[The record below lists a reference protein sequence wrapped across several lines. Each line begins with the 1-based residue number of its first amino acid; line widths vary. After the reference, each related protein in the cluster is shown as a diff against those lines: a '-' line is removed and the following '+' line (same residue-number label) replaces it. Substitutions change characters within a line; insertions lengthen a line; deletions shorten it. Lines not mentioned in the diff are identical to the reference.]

1 MTKIVPA
8 VLVQNKEEY
17 IARLNVIRQLTN
29 RFQLDII
36 DGEFVDNKTIQ
47 LDEISRLNETK
58 IDIHLMVRN
67 PKQFVE
73 KAISFNPNNIII
85 QYECGE
91 DVAPHLERIK
101 KSGLNAGIAINP
113 ETKLSKIK
121 PIKHLVDHFLIMGY
135 PAGFAGQ
142 KLDPIVFERLE
153 EAKALLP
160 NTEIGLDGGVNEKN
174 AKKILQ
180 AGFDVVNINTLIFA
194 SNDPLS
200 SYMKLLEYTL

>member
-8 VLVQNKEEY
+8 VLVHNKEDYVE
-17 IARLNVIRQLTN
+17 RLNVIRQLTN

-58 IDIHLMVRN
+58 IDIHLMVKS

-91 DVAPHLERIK
+91 DIRPHLERIK
-101 KSGLNAGIAINP
+101 KSGLNAGVAVNP
-113 ETKLSKIK
+113 DTKLSKIK
-121 PIKHLVDHFLIMGY
+121 PIKDLVDHFLIMGY

-142 KLDPIVFERLE
+142 KLDPIVFEGLE
-153 EAKALLP
+153 EARTLLP
-160 NTEIGLDGGVNEKN
+160 NAEIGLDGGVNEKN

-180 AGFDVVNINTLIFA
+180 AGFDVVNINSLIFN
-194 SNDPLS
+194 SQDPLS